1 MMTSRVQK
9 EDFGDIG
16 NSDLD
21 LVIAWHLLHRH
32 AYLLE
37 NHPVGL
43 ASIYTSVHL

>member
-1 MMTSRVQK
+1 MASRVQK

-21 LVIAWHLLHRH
+21 LVIVWHLLPRH
-32 AYLLE
+32 AYLLG

-43 ASIYTSVHL
+43 ASIHQDTRP